1 MKSLLLILGGVLT
14 VLFFLNIKP
23 ASEVLCR
30 ILCGFCVLIAVNSAL
45 VFFSSATVGV
55 NLITAL
61 LTGIFGA
68 PGVIFILA
76 AALIL

>member
-1 MKSLLLILGGVLT
+1 MKSLLLILGTVLCL
-14 VLFFLNIKP
+14 LFFLNIKP

-30 ILCGFCVLIAVNSAL
+30 ILCGFCVLIAVNSVL
-45 VFFSSATVGV
+45 VFFSSVSLGV

-61 LTGIFGA
+61 ITGIFGA
-68 PGVIFILA
+68 PGIIFILA